1 MSRAEIYH
9 FTMTTGRVTGINKL
23 RPVVISVNAFLGAAF
38 IVLAALFYNLS
49 DTRVINCSTPA
60 TQELTDAEKVAIAY
74 KVIFALICLGLA
86 VTFGIYGG
94 RIIEMMQQTAKM
106 AGRTRNSDRNKALTR
121 VRTWTLCDTCQN
133 KTTNSFVFSLLLFPL
148 FVPFVC

>member
-1 MSRAEIYH
+1 
-9 FTMTTGRVTGINKL
+9 MTTGRVTGINKL